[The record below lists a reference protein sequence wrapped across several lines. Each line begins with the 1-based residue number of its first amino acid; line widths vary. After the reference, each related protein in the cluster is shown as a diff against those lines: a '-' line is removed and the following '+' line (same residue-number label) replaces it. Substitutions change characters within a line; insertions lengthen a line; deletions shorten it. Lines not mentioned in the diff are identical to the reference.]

1 MNDRPSPDAKAQAEA
16 FCLFDNFFKGDFS
29 MKLMKLFGCAALAC
43 MTFSGIGQHMAF
55 VLSEM

>member
-1 MNDRPSPDAKAQAEA
+1 MNDGPPPGAKAQAEA
-16 FCLFDNFFKGDFS
+16 FCLFDNFLKGDFS

>member
-1 MNDRPSPDAKAQAEA
+1 
-16 FCLFDNFFKGDFS
+16 